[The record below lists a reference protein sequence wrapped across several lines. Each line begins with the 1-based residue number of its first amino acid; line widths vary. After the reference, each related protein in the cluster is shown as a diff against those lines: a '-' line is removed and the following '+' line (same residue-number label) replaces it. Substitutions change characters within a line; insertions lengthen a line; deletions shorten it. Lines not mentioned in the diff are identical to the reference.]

1 MIQVRVVATEYV
13 PQVWGSVSTWLANA
27 LEFAKGD
34 YELEHVRVYLTTGQ
48 WVLIVVEEDS
58 AIIGA
63 VAVQFFNRPT
73 SRVAFIV
80 AIGGKLV
87 SNPDT
92 FSQLKEI
99 CKIYGATH
107 IEGAARE
114 SIARL
119 WTRYGFEEKY
129 RIVEVKL

>member
-1 MIQVRVVATEYV
+1 MTVLKVIPTEYV
-13 PQVWGSVSTWLANA
+13 PQMWDTVAPWIGSA

-48 WVLIVVEEDS
+48 WVLIVAEEND

-63 VAVQFFNRPT
+63 AAIQFFNRPT
-73 SRVAFIV
+73 SRVAFVV
-80 AIGGKLV
+80 AVGANLV
-87 SNPDT
+87 ANPDT
-92 FSQLKEI
+92 FMNLKEI

-119 WTRYGFEEKY
+119 WRRFGFEEKY